1 MNRGTAGQDTEM
13 VYDPTD
19 PDLLDDPYPVYERLR
34 RQCPV
39 GHASLGDGGAR
50 VVSRFGDAASILA
63 SPASR
68 MKPPGGEIPKALQ
81 GGPAA
86 RMWAN
91 SISMSDPPDHTRL
104 RRLLSPAFTP
114 RATEGYRP
122 MVERVVT
129 EALDAVQP
137 QGEMEVMSEFAMVVP
152 MRVICGLL
160 GIPDEDWQMLMDWT
174 PDLLRMFVPDAN
186 DEEGIELCHRSC
198 ANFIEYLGGL
208 VDRHRESPTDNL
220 TSRLVALEEAGDRLS
235 RDELIATLRGL
246 LTAGFETTMGLIGS
260 MVLGLLQ
267 NPEQMAL
274 LRASPQLVPNA
285 VEEFLRWEAPLHAH
299 YRYLTKDWEVDG
311 ERMLPGERVL
321 ALIAAANRDPALYER
336 ADQIDISRSEIKH
349 LSFGGGRHLCLGAP
363 LARMEAQVAIREL
376 LRRFEP
382 IHLAATEFRRRPH
395 FQFRLLER
403 LPITFGVSKRG
414 GDREENL
421 PEH

>member
-1 MNRGTAGQDTEM
+1 MNRATPDQKSGI

-19 PDLLDDPYPVYERLR
+19 PGLLDDPYPVYERLR

-39 GHASLGDGGAR
+39 GQAVLGDGGAR
-50 VVSRFGDAASILA
+50 VVSRFGDAASVLA
-63 SPASR
+63 SPSSR
-68 MKPPGGEIPKALQ
+68 MKPPGGGIPKALQ

-122 MVERVVT
+122 MVERVVA
-129 EALDAVQP
+129 EALDAVQAR
-137 QGEMEVMSEFAMVVP
+137 GEMEVMSEFAMVVP

-160 GIPDEDWQMLMDWT
+160 GIPDEDWGMLMEWT
-174 PDLLRMFVPDAN
+174 PDFLRMFIPDAN
-186 DEEGIELCHRSC
+186 DAEGIELCHRAC
-198 ANFIEYLGGL
+198 GNFIEYLGGL

-220 TSRLVALEEAGDRLS
+220 TSRLVAVEEAGDRLS

-274 LRASPQLVPNA
+274 LRSSPELVPNT

-299 YRYLTKDWEVDG
+299 YRYLTTEWEVDG
-311 ERMLPGERVL
+311 ERMAPGERVL
-321 ALIAAANRDPALYER
+321 ALIAAANRDPDLYDR
-336 ADQIDISRSEIKH
+336 ADEVDIRRPQIRH

-363 LARMEAQVAIREL
+363 LARMEAQVAVGEL
-376 LRRFEP
+376 LRRFDP

-403 LPITFGVSKRG
+403 LPVTFEVAEQR
-414 GDREENL
+414 
-421 PEH
+421 

>member
-1 MNRGTAGQDTEM
+1 MNTAPSPKGDEGTRI

-19 PDLLDDPYPVYERLR
+19 PELLADPYPVYERLR
-34 RQCPV
+34 QQCPV
-39 GHASLGDGGAR
+39 AHAALGDGGAR
-50 VVSRFGDAASILA
+50 VVSRFPDAASVLG

-68 MKPPGGEIPKALQ
+68 MRPPGGEVPKALR

-86 RMWAN
+86 RMWAH

-122 MVERVVT
+122 MVERIVA
-129 EALDAVQP
+129 EALDAVEP
-137 QGEMEVMSEFAMVVP
+137 RGEMEVMSDFAMVVP

-160 GIPDEDWQMLMDWT
+160 GIPDQDWQMLMDWT

-198 ANFIEYLGGL
+198 GNFIEYLGAL
-208 VDRHRESPTDNL
+208 VDRHREFPTDNL
-220 TSRLVALEEAGDRLS
+220 TSRLVALEEVGDRLS
-235 RDELIATLRGL
+235 RNELIATLRGL

-267 NPEQMAL
+267 NPEQMDL
-274 LRASPQLVPNA
+274 LRSSPELVPNA

-299 YRYLTKDWEVDG
+299 YRYLTTDWEVDG
-311 ERMLPGERVL
+311 ERMFPGERVL
-321 ALIAAANRDPALYER
+321 ALIAAANRDPDLYDHP
-336 ADQIDISRSEIKH
+336 DQIDIHRPDIKH

-376 LRRFEP
+376 LQRFDP
-382 IHLAATEFRRRPH
+382 IRLAATEFRRRPH
-395 FQFRLLER
+395 FQFRLLET
-403 LPITFGVSKRG
+403 LPITFGIAKKER
-414 GDREENL
+414 
-421 PEH
+421 

>member
-1 MNRGTAGQDTEM
+1 MNRGASGQETSETGI

-19 PDLLDDPYPVYERLR
+19 PVFLDDPYSVYERLR
-34 RQCPV
+34 QQCPV
-39 GHASLGDGGAR
+39 GHAALGDGGVR
-50 VVSRFGDAASILA
+50 VVSRFRDAAAVLG

-68 MKPPGGEIPKALQ
+68 MRAPGGEIPEVLR

-86 RMWAN
+86 RMWAH

-104 RRLLSPAFTP
+104 RRLLTPAFTP

-137 QGEMEVMSEFAMVVP
+137 RGEMEVMSEFAMVVP

-160 GIPDEDWQMLMDWT
+160 GIPDEDWQILMDWT

-198 ANFIEYLGGL
+198 ANFIEYLGCL

-220 TSRLVALEEAGDRLS
+220 TSRLVALEEVGDRLS

-267 NPEQMAL
+267 NPDQMAM
-274 LRASPQLVPNA
+274 LRASPDLVPNA

-299 YRYLTKDWEVDG
+299 YRYLTTDWEVDG
-311 ERMLPGERVL
+311 ERMSPGERVL
-321 ALIAAANRDPALYER
+321 ALIAAANRDPDLYDHP
-336 ADQIDISRSEIKH
+336 DQIDVDRPDIKH

-376 LRRFEP
+376 LRRFHP
-382 IHLAATEFRRRPH
+382 IRLAASEFHRRPH
-395 FQFRLLER
+395 FQFRLLEK
-403 LPITFGVSKRG
+403 LPVTFGVVEKGR
-414 GDREENL
+414 
-421 PEH
+421 